1 MTRWPVDYR
10 GSSVNLSAQ
19 ELVEKGRATVGKAD
33 FPDTELNTALL
44 PMSMALGSCV
54 RQMAFGLPH

>member
-1 MTRWPVDYR
+1 MASGLQGKLCSP
-10 GSSVNLSAQ
+10 SAQ

-33 FPDTELNTALL
+33 FPDIELNTALL